1 MDGLTEDLQGRAD
14 VLLID
19 LLGEIGKQT
28 AGRYNVRSVP
38 TFLVFDG
45 QGDLVLRQSGRP
57 DVDAIQAKIA
67 EIEALGTP

>member
-1 MDGLTEDLQGRAD
+1 MDGLTEDLQGHAD

-28 AGRYNVRSVP
+28 AGRYNVKSVP

-45 QGDLVLRQSGRP
+45 QGNVVLRQTGRP
-57 DVDAIQAKIA
+57 DTDAIKAKIA
-67 EIEALGTP
+67 ELEAGSAP

>member
-19 LLGEIGKQT
+19 LLGEVGKQT
-28 AGRYNVRSVP
+28 AARYNVKSVP

-45 QGDLVLRQSGRP
+45 QGNLVWRQSGMP
-57 DVDAIQAKIA
+57 DTDAIKAKVA
-67 EIEALGTP
+67 ELEALSAP

>member
-1 MDGLTEDLQGRAD
+1 VDGLTEDLQGRAD